1 MRDRKRGTVRD
12 LRRENRSVLL
22 WSLYFSQPRSRQEL
36 SQATGLSLASVSNV
50 VHELLDEGIVIE
62 AGSVDSDGGRPR
74 VLLAMNPEYGY
85 VIGVDVGETRVRV
98 ELFDLVMTERAKA
111 DYRLR
116 PRKHDA
122 GVVAELILK
131 GLGAVLADSGVD
143 PAAVLGV
150 GVGVPGIVQQEPEV
164 LVHAQTYG
172 WDDVPIERLL
182 RAGTDLPLSFEN
194 GAKTMGQAEL
204 WFGAGRG
211 ARHAVVALV
220 GSGVGASLVSGGSTY
235 RGGSAGCLEAYVG
248 AEAILAR
255 YGRPLPDDDEES
267 ALAALIQAA
276 DTSALAATIL
286 EDTAE
291 YLGAGIADLINLF
304 NPERIILGGW
314 AGLLLGRKL
323 LPAIKDAAREHA
335 LRHPFAAASIE
346 LGQLGP
352 EAVALG
358 AATLPME
365 RFLNGFQRQRTAQQ
379 TTALTSPK
387 LPQPVGRH
395 LGAAVAGEHTLE
407 VDRLRPVVGLGR
419 REVGERPHV
428 SACDVGPLVG
438 HPEQPLDQFRLVLL
452 GPHRRGVRVAA
463 RHRVRAELGQDDR
476 LAMLLVHPVQGV

>member
-12 LRRENRSVLL
+12 LRRENRSALL
-22 WSLYFSQPRSRQEL
+22 WSLYFNQPRSRQEL

-50 VHELLDEGIVIE
+50 VRELIDEGIVIE
-62 AGSVDSDGGRPR
+62 AGSVESDGGRPR
-74 VLLAMNPEYGY
+74 VLLGMNPEYGY

-122 GVVAELILK
+122 AVVAELILQ
-131 GLGAVLADSGVD
+131 GLGEVLADSAVD

-150 GVGVPGIVQQEPEV
+150 GIGVPGIVQQEPEV
-164 LVHAQTYG
+164 IVHAQTYG
-172 WDDVPIERLL
+172 WDGVPFERLL
-182 RAGTDLPLSFEN
+182 RAGTDLPLNFDN

-220 GSGVGASLVSGGSTY
+220 GSGVGASLISGGSTY
-235 RGGSAGCLEAYVG
+235 RGATSSAGEWGHTTVVLGGRPCRCGSAGCLEAYVG

-255 YGRPLPDDDEES
+255 YGRQLPGEDEES
-267 ALAALIQAA
+267 AFAALIDAA
-276 DTSALAATIL
+276 DESDLAAAIL
-286 EDTAE
+286 DDAAE
-291 YLGAGIADLINLF
+291 HLGAGIADLINLF

-323 LPAIKDAAREHA
+323 LPAIQEAAQGHA
-335 LRHPFAAASIE
+335 LRYPFAAASIE

-358 AATLPME
+358 AATLPVE
-365 RFLNGFQRQRTAQQ
+365 RFLNGFQRQRIPVLGAVGGG
-379 TTALTSPK
+379 ALPY
-387 LPQPVGRH
+387 LPQPHGGE
-395 LGAAVAGEHTLE
+395 LGPAVASEDTFEIDG
-407 VDRLRPVVGLGR
+407 RRPVVSLGGG
-419 REVGERPHV
+419 EIGERPHMRPG
-428 SACDVGPLVG
+428 DVRPAAS
-438 HPEQPLDQFRLVLL
+438 HPEQPLD
-452 GPHRRGVRVAA
+452 
-463 RHRVRAELGQDDR
+463 
-476 LAMLLVHPVQGV
+476 